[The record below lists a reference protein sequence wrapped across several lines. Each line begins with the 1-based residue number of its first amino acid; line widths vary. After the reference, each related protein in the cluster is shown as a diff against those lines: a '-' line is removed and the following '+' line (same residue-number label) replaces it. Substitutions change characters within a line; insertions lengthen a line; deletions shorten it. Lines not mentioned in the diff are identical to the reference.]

1 MEKVSTK
8 TNKGEI
14 MADNII
20 LGSIT
25 FNKIDDDGNLI
36 VDENGNEK
44 VFELKNFVD
53 CSHICEY
60 VENNDLKE
68 KK

>member
-1 MEKVSTK
+1 MEKISTK

-20 LGSIT
+20 LQTIT
-25 FNKIDDDGNLI
+25 FNKLDDDGNLI
-36 VDENGNEK
+36 TDKNGNEK
-44 VFELKNFVD
+44 VFELKDFVD
-53 CSHICEY
+53 CSWICEGT
-60 VENNDLKE
+60 ENEHLIE